1 MRSTQWYRRAAR
13 LVDAVRVFADK
24 RTMYMTDYLIYH
36 IQYVTLAPNP
46 DRNSLDNL
54 FLLLDG
60 LDVLERDRMLAWMY
74 LAFLEPPATQG
85 TAETEE
91 ERFELRYNKFE
102 QTFRHAA
109 IGVFEPFLVHAAVT
123 YTLAYLRECSDK
135 ACLDAL
141 LHKSRSALQV
151 LHRRIAEGTLLRE
164 AGESMIGNLEEHI
177 NNLHA
182 DVELARQ
189 RYTKFCEKVVKEM
202 LP

>member
-1 MRSTQWYRRAAR
+1 MKSTHMSN
-13 LVDAVRVFADK
+13 F
-24 RTMYMTDYLIYH
+24 LIYH
-36 IQYVTLAPNP
+36 IQYVTLAPHP

-54 FLLLDG
+54 FRLLDH

-74 LAFLEPPATQG
+74 LAFLEAPATQG

-91 ERFELRYNKFE
+91 QRFERRYNKFE
-102 QTFRHAA
+102 EKFRHTA
-109 IGVFEPFLVHAAVT
+109 IGVFEPFLVHGAVT
-123 YTLAYLRECSDK
+123 YTLACLRECGDRE
-135 ACLDAL
+135 CLDAL
-141 LHKSRSALQV
+141 IHKSQAALAV
-151 LHRRIAEGTLLRE
+151 LHRRIAEGTLLPE

-189 RYTKFCEKVVKEM
+189 RYETFCEKVVKEM

>member
-1 MRSTQWYRRAAR
+1 
-13 LVDAVRVFADK
+13 
-24 RTMYMTDYLIYH
+24 MYMTDYLIYH
-36 IQYVTLAPNP
+36 IQYVTLAPHP

-54 FLLLDG
+54 FHLLDD

-74 LAFLEPPATQG
+74 LAFLAPPPTQE

-91 ERFELRYNKFE
+91 ERFERRYNKFE
-102 QTFRHAA
+102 EKFRHAA

-123 YTLAYLRECSDK
+123 YTLAYLRECGDK
-135 ACLDAL
+135 ACLDSVL
-141 LHKSRSALQV
+141 QKSRSALKV
-151 LHRRIAEGTLLRE
+151 LHRRIAEGTLLPE

-182 DVELARQ
+182 DVELARH
-189 RYTKFCEKVVKEM
+189 RYTRFCEKVVKEM

>member
-1 MRSTQWYRRAAR
+1 MS
-13 LVDAVRVFADK
+13 
-24 RTMYMTDYLIYH
+24 DYLIHH
-36 IQYVTLAPNP
+36 IQYVTLAPHP

-54 FLLLDG
+54 FQLLDG

-74 LAFLEPPATQG
+74 LAFLEPPAKQE
-85 TAETEE
+85 TAETDE
-91 ERFELRYNKFE
+91 ERFERRYNKFE
-102 QTFRHAA
+102 EKFRHAA
-109 IGVFEPFLVHAAVT
+109 KGVFEPFLVHAAVT

-135 ACLDAL
+135 ACLDAV
-141 LHKSRSALQV
+141 LHKSQSALQV

-182 DVELARQ
+182 DVELARK
-189 RYTKFCEKVVKEM
+189 RYERFCEKVVKKI